1 MIDLTVIHS
10 KIHIS
15 RIQVINLGLISDY
28 RSNQRLISY

>member
-1 MIDLTVIHS
+1 MIDLTVIHL

-15 RIQVINLGLISDY
+15 RIQVINFGLIKDY